1 MAEDKYTAAD
11 SLYHSVYA
19 FGWRNGWPAP
29 IKAKFPDSW
38 GDAKAKKYVEL
49 YQIFGHKKD
58 SDEDIK
64 NDGNEE
70 QDE

>member
-1 MAEDKYTAAD
+1 MAENKYTEAD

-38 GDAKAKKYVEL
+38 GDEKAKKYVEL
-49 YQIFGHKKD
+49 YQIFGRKNKDDKDKKED
-58 SDEDIK
+58 S
-64 NDGNEE
+64 NEE
-70 QDE
+70 QDK